1 MVDLSHMN
9 EQGFWDIAALSNA
22 PLVASHS
29 NVHALCPHSRNL
41 TDRQLDAIKETG
53 GLAGIN
59 FGVLFLRSDGIKNPD
74 TSLELL
80 ADHIDYIA
88 NRIGIDHVALGSDFD
103 GTTIPA
109 AMRDAADLQQLVDVL
124 RKRGYDEATL
134 AKVCHGNWIR
144 VLETT
149 WGA

>member
-1 MVDLSHMN
+1 M
-9 EQGFWDIAALSNA
+9 
-22 PLVASHS
+22 
-29 NVHALCPHSRNL
+29 
-41 TDRQLDAIKETG
+41 
-53 GLAGIN
+53 
-59 FGVLFLRSDGIKNPD
+59 
-74 TSLELL
+74 

-134 AKVCHGNWIR
+134 AKICHGNWIR